1 MHLWGDFRQQEQRSC
16 QRTKGMRRQE
26 RWEGVWLLPPSACPS
41 FSLLHAQ
48 PPADLH
54 HQESQRGHA
63 FISLLNGGLLS
74 VIRCGDEAVLGL
86 PLWSPSSMAGEGP
99 LGERGRQGAWGFAYE
114 IKEWRSRS
122 FRFYLSVLSSAEVSA
137 FPVLYSACGV
147 THLQAQI
154 TLLKYS

>member
-86 PLWSPSSMAGEGP
+86 PLWSPLSMAGEGP
-99 LGERGRQGAWGFAYE
+99 LGERGRQGAGGLHMRLRNEDPVHFAFICLCSLALKSLLSLCY
-114 IKEWRSRS
+114 IQRAEWLICKRK
-122 FRFYLSVLSSAEVSA
+122 L
-137 FPVLYSACGV
+137 PC
-147 THLQAQI
+147 
-154 TLLKYS
+154 